1 MPSATLSDPGDPMTR
16 RFHPLLSLALAGCLF
31 LTGPLPGLAG
41 TDTSGAEVL
50 AQKPTGTVL
59 LTITGSVAGAAAPVT
74 AQLDQAMLAA
84 LPQASFTTTT
94 IWTEGPQTFTGV
106 PLSALLAA
114 TGMTGRAILARAIND
129 YSVEIPV
136 ETWPSDGPIVAYLRN
151 GKPMSVREKGPL
163 WIVYPYDARADYRS
177 EVVYSRSI
185 WQLDRLELKP

>member
-1 MPSATLSDPGDPMTR
+1 MSRPSQFRCPMTR
-16 RFHPLLSLALAGCLF
+16 RFQSLLSLALAGGL
-31 LTGPLPGLAG
+31 LLVPAPALLSQTLGP
-41 TDTSGAEVL
+41 GAEVL
-50 AQKPTGTVL
+50 AQKPAGAVL
-59 LTITGSVAGAAAPVT
+59 LTITGPVAGQAAPMT
-74 AQLDQAMLAA
+74 RHLDQAMLAA

-136 ETWPSDGPIVAYLRN
+136 ETWPAEGPIVAYLRN

-163 WIVYPYDARADYRS
+163 WIVYPYDARSDYRS
-177 EVVYSRSI
+177 EVIYSRSI

>member
-1 MPSATLSDPGDPMTR
+1 MTR
-16 RFHPLLSLALAGCLF
+16 RFHPLLSLALAGGL
-31 LTGPLPGLAG
+31 LLVPAPAILSQTLGP
-41 TDTSGAEVL
+41 GAEVL
-50 AQKPTGTVL
+50 AQKPSGAVL
-59 LTITGSVAGAAAPVT
+59 LTITGPVAGQAAPVT
-74 AQLDQAMLAA
+74 LHLDQAMLAA

-136 ETWPSDGPIVAYLRN
+136 ETWPAEGPIVAYLRN

-163 WIVYPYDARADYRS
+163 WIVYPYDARSDYRS

>member
-1 MPSATLSDPGDPMTR
+1 MLRHFPFP
-16 RFHPLLSLALAGCLF
+16 PLLSLALAGCLF
-31 LTGPLPGLAG
+31 LTAPLPGLAG
-41 TDTSGAEVL
+41 NDAPGAEVL

-59 LTITGSVAGAAAPVT
+59 LTVTGPVSGQPVT
-74 AQLDQAMLAA
+74 VQLDEAMLAA
-84 LPQASFTTTT
+84 LPQATFTTTT
-94 IWTEGPQTFTGV
+94 IWTDGPQQFTGV
-106 PLSALLAA
+106 PLAALLAA

-136 ETWPSDGPIVAYLRN
+136 EKWPADGPIVAYLRN

-163 WIVYPYDARADYRS
+163 WIVYPYDTRSDYRS